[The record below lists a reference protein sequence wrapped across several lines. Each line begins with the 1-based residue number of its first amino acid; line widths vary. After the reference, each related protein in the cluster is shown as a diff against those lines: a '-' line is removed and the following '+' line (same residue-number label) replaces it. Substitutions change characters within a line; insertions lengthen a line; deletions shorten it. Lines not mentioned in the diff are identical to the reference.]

1 MADVNESSPGLPADL
16 SSDTASDGA
25 APPSVIYDWNVR
37 GDTVSPPLRRVEFT
51 DETLRDGIQC
61 PSVTDPPI
69 EAKQQIV
76 RLLDAV
82 GVDHVDIGLPGAGP
96 RAVEDVKILARV
108 IRDEKL
114 GIKAQ
119 CAART
124 HPNDIRPIIEAS
136 QEVGIPIEVMTFLGT
151 SPIRLYAE
159 GWDEDLLEERTRT
172 AVRMSK
178 EAGLPCTF
186 VTEDTIRSRPETLR
200 RLFTAAIEEGVDGL
214 CLCDT
219 VGHATPN
226 GVFNLVHFTKNLIRG
241 MGTETR
247 VDWHGHD
254 DRGFGLGNALT
265 AIEAGADRVHG
276 CILGV
281 GERVGNTPLDLFL
294 VNLRLLGVI
303 DRDLSRLGELVDL
316 VSETCQVPIP
326 VSYPVF
332 GKDAFRTGTGVH
344 AAAVIKALKK
354 GDDWLADRVYSG
366 VPASWFGRRQE
377 IEIGHMAGDS
387 NIVHWLESRDITA
400 DPDLVARIRAKAK
413 STNRLLSED
422 EVMAVVHEAAPA
434 AR

>member
-1 MADVNESSPGLPADL
+1 MSEQPARPLRD
-16 SSDTASDGA
+16 DD
-25 APPSVIYDWNVR
+25 VIYDWNTR
-37 GDTVSPPLRRVEFT
+37 GDTISPPMRRVEFV

-69 EAKQQIV
+69 EAKHEIL
-76 RLLDAV
+76 RLLAGV

-96 RAVEDVKILARV
+96 RAVADVIVLAEQ
-108 IRDEKL
+108 IRDEGL
-114 GIKAQ
+114 SIRAQ

-124 HPNDIRPIIEAS
+124 HPNDIRPIIEVS
-136 QEVGIPIEVMTFLGT
+136 QKVGIPIEVMAFLGA

-159 GWDEDLLEERTRT
+159 GWDEALLEQRTRT
-172 AVRMSK
+172 AVKMAK
-178 EAGLPCTF
+178 AAGLPCTF
-186 VTEDTIRSRPETLR
+186 VTEDTVRSRPSTLR
-200 RLFTAAIEEGVDGL
+200 RLFTAAIEEGADGL

-226 GVFNLVHFTKNLIRG
+226 GVFNLVHFARDIVRSLDAD
-241 MGTETR
+241 TR
-247 VDWHGHD
+247 IDWHGHD

-276 CILGV
+276 TVLGM

-294 VNLRLLGVI
+294 VNLKLLGVI
-303 DRDLSRLGELVDL
+303 DNDLSDLGRLVDL
-316 VSETCQVPIP
+316 ASQACEVPVP
-326 VSYPVF
+326 MSYPVF
-332 GKDAFRTGTGVH
+332 GRDAFRTGTGVH
-344 AAAVIKALKK
+344 AAAVIKAIDK

-387 NIVHWLESRDITA
+387 NIKYWLRSRGIEPVDA
-400 DPDLVARIRAKAK
+400 LVAVIRTAAKA
-413 STNRLLSED
+413 TNRMLENSEVQKIVD
-422 EVMAVVHEAAPA
+422 EWTSRSSA

>member
-1 MADVNESSPGLPADL
+1 MSELHDNAPAQSES
-16 SSDTASDGA
+16 A
-25 APPSVIYDWNVR
+25 APESVIYDWNLR
-37 GDTVSPPLRRVEFT
+37 GDTLSPPMRKVDFV

-69 EAKQQIV
+69 EAKMQIV

-82 GVDHVDIGLPGAGP
+82 GVNHMDLGLPGAGP
-96 RAVEDVKILARV
+96 RAVEDVKVLARV

-114 GIKAQ
+114 AIRAQ

-159 GWDEDLLEERTRT
+159 GWDEDLLEERTRA

-178 EAGLPCTF
+178 QAGLPCTF

-226 GVFNLVHFTKNLIRG
+226 GVFNLVHFTRNLIRG
-241 MGTETR
+241 MGTDTR

-303 DRDLSRLGELVDL
+303 DQDLSRLGELVDL
-316 VSETCQVPIP
+316 VSEACEVPIP

-387 NIVHWLESRDITA
+387 NIVYWLRSRGIEPA
-400 DPDLVARIRAKAK
+400 DELVERIRTLAK

-422 EVMAVVHEAAPA
+422 EVMGVVHEAAPA

>member
-1 MADVNESSPGLPADL
+1 MSEHSAPL
-16 SSDTASDGA
+16 SAED
-25 APPSVIYDWNVR
+25 VIYDWNR
-37 GDTVSPPLRRVEFT
+37 KGDIVSPPLRKVEFV

-69 EAKQQIV
+69 DAKKQIV

-82 GVDHVDIGLPGAGP
+82 GVNHCDIGLPGAGP
-96 RAVEDVKILARV
+96 RAVEDVKTLARV

-114 GIKAQ
+114 AIKAQ

-136 QEVGIPIEVMTFLGT
+136 QDVGIPIEVMTFLGT

-159 GWDEDLLEERTRT
+159 GWDEDLLEKRART
-172 AVRMSK
+172 AVRMAK
-178 EAGLPCTF
+178 DAGLPCTF
-186 VTEDTIRSRPETLR
+186 VTEDTVRSRPETLR
-200 RLFTAAIEEGVDGL
+200 RLFIAAIEEGADGL

-226 GVFNLVHFTKNLIRG
+226 GVFNLVHFAKNLVRG
-241 MGTETR
+241 MGTDTR
-247 VDWHGHD
+247 IDWHGHD
-254 DRGFGLGNALT
+254 DRGFGLGNALS

-303 DRDLSRLGELVDL
+303 DQDLSRLGELVDL
-316 VSETCQVPIP
+316 VGEACEVPVP

-344 AAAVIKALKK
+344 AAAVIKAIDK
-354 GDDWLADRVYSG
+354 GDDWLADQVYSG

-387 NIVHWLESRDITA
+387 NIKYWLRSRGLPVEDA
-400 DPDLVARIRAKAK
+400 LVAAIRVAAK
-413 STNRLLSED
+413 STNRLLENSEVQSIVD
-422 EVMAVVHEAAPA
+422 GWRAQA
-434 AR
+434 

>member
-1 MADVNESSPGLPADL
+1 MSEATPAPLRD
-16 SSDTASDGA
+16 DD
-25 APPSVIYDWNVR
+25 VIYDWNTE
-37 GDTVSPPLRRVEFT
+37 GDTVSPALRRVEFV

-69 EAKQQIV
+69 EAKHRIL

-96 RAVEDVKILARV
+96 RAVADVTVLAEQ
-108 IRDEKL
+108 IRDEGL
-114 GIKAQ
+114 GIRAQ

-124 HPNDIRPIIEAS
+124 HPNDIRPIIEVS
-136 QEVGIPIEVMTFLGT
+136 QKVGIPIEVMAFLGA

-159 GWDEDLLEERTRT
+159 GWDEALLEKRTRT
-172 AVRMSK
+172 AVRMAK
-178 EAGLPCTF
+178 DAGLPCTF
-186 VTEDTIRSRPETLR
+186 VTEDTVRSRPTTLR
-200 RLFTAAIEEGVDGL
+200 RLFTAAIEEGADGL

-226 GVFNLVHFTKNLIRG
+226 GVFNLVHFAKDVVRSLG
-241 MGTETR
+241 ADTR
-247 VDWHGHD
+247 IDWHGHD

-276 CILGV
+276 TVLGM

-294 VNLRLLGVI
+294 VNLKLLGVI
-303 DRDLSRLGELVDL
+303 DNDLSSLAELVDL
-316 VSETCQVPIP
+316 ASEACEVPVP

-332 GKDAFRTGTGVH
+332 GRDAFRTGTGVH
-344 AAAVIKALKK
+344 AAAVIKAIDK

-387 NIVHWLESRDITA
+387 NIKYWLRSRGIEPVDG
-400 DPDLVARIRAKAK
+400 LVAEIRTAAK
-413 STNRLLSED
+413 STNRLLENG
-422 EVMAVVHEAAPA
+422 EVHAIVDAWKQRSPA

>member
-1 MADVNESSPGLPADL
+1 MTSAPQTADD
-16 SSDTASDGA
+16 
-25 APPSVIYDWNVR
+25 VIYDWNR
-37 GDTVSPPLRRVEFT
+37 MGDTISPPLRRVEFV

-61 PSVTDPPI
+61 PSVTDPDI
-69 EAKQQIV
+69 DAKKQIV

-82 GVDHVDIGLPGAGP
+82 GVNHCDIGLPGAGP
-96 RAVEDVKILARV
+96 RAVEDVKTLARV

-114 GIKAQ
+114 SIKAQ

-136 QEVGIPIEVMTFLGT
+136 QDVGIPIEVMTFLGT

-159 GWDEDLLEERTRT
+159 GWDEDLLEKRART
-172 AVRMSK
+172 AVRMAK

-200 RLFTAAIEEGVDGL
+200 RLFIAAIEEGADGL

-226 GVFNLVHFTKNLIRG
+226 GVFNLVHFAKNLVRG
-241 MGTETR
+241 MGTDTR
-247 VDWHGHD
+247 IDWHGHD
-254 DRGFGLGNALT
+254 DRGFGLGNALS

-303 DRDLSRLGELVDL
+303 DHDLSKLGALVDL
-316 VSETCQVPIP
+316 VSEACEVPIP

-344 AAAVIKALKK
+344 AAAVIKAIDK
-354 GDDWLADRVYSG
+354 GDDWLADQVYSG
-366 VPASWFGRRQE
+366 VPASWFGRQQE

-387 NIVHWLESRDITA
+387 NIKYWLRSRGLPVED
-400 DPDLVARIRAKAK
+400 DLVSAIRAAAK
-413 STNRLLSED
+413 STNRLLENSEVQEIVD
-422 EVMAVVHEAAPA
+422 GWQ
-434 AR
+434 ARA